1 MSEGREAPLLPTLL
15 PIRRSPVHLARA
27 VGCLDQHLILDV
39 ARLREERTLSPGSAV
54 GYRLRCAR
62 STARRPRHLATRG
75 QQVSRH
81 HPRELIPARPRSRN
95 ESALFVRV
103 VAVQDRLECDAGFLL
118 RLRAGATTITSASAA
133 RTRPYARSVTLC
145 LFERLT
151 SSCYWRR

>member
-27 VGCLDQHLILDV
+27 VGCLDQHPILDV
-39 ARLREERTLSPGSAV
+39 ARLREEPTLSPGSAV
-54 GYRLRCAR
+54 GYRLRRAR
-62 STARRPRHLATRG
+62 SSVRRPRIWRQEASKSAVTTHENWFAHDPGR
-75 QQVSRH
+75 
-81 HPRELIPARPRSRN
+81 AN
-95 ESALFVRV
+95 ESALFARV
-103 VAVQDRLECDAGFLL
+103 VAVQDRLECDAGSLL

-133 RTRPYARSVTLC
+133 RTRPYARSVTRC

>member
-1 MSEGREAPLLPTLL
+1 VFAKLPTYGIVGREAQEMSEGREAPLRPV
-15 PIRRSPVHLARA
+15 RRSPVHLARA
-27 VGCLDQHLILDV
+27 VGCLDQHPILDV
-39 ARLREERTLSPGSAV
+39 ARA
-54 GYRLRCAR
+54 
-62 STARRPRHLATRG
+62 
-75 QQVSRH
+75 
-81 HPRELIPARPRSRN
+81 N

-118 RLRAGATTITSASAA
+118 RLRAGATPITSASAA